1 MIWTSSL
8 AALQVSQ
15 FFYGVYLASEIAYY
29 TYMYAKVD
37 KNHYAK
43 VTSYARAAMLIGK
56 LLAST
61 SAQLLI
67 YYKVMDYK
75 SLNYITLTTQTVAM
89 LWAFV
94 LPGVKNSIYFHRE
107 EYEEEIAQKAQEED
121 SESYSSYSSVE
132 STEVTISNK
141 PRPSIVKAKYKDES
155 YDDGLHHY
163 QRNKTNPH
171 RMKKAFKVIWEHF
184 CSAYTSKHVVLWS
197 IWYAVF
203 MCGDYQ
209 VSSYIQVMWEE
220 INPHPSVAWNAASDA
235 LLKLF
240 GAVFALIAGYYN
252 AGRFNK
258 YLSFIVL
265 GVVALIEA
273 GAVFMISWT
282 TNLNVSYGGYVVFGG
297 VYGFAVTVT
306 R

>member
-43 VTSYARAAMLIGK
+43 VTSYARAAMMIGK

-107 EYEEEIAQKAQEED
+107 EYEEEVAKEED
-121 SESYSSYSSVE
+121 SKSYSSYSSVG
-132 STEVTISNK
+132 SVEVTISNK

-155 YDDGLHHY
+155 YEDDLHNY
-163 QRNKTNPH
+163 QRHKTNPH
-171 RMKKAFKVIWEHF
+171 RVKRAFKVIWEHF

-209 VSSYIQVMWEE
+209 VTSYIQVMWEE
-220 INPHPSVAWNAASDA
+220 INPNPSVAWNAASDA

-240 GAVFALIAGYYN
+240 GAIFALIAGYYN
-252 AGRFNK
+252 AARFNK
-258 YLSFIVL
+258 YLSFVVL